1 MSEQNV
7 LEMSQAELLEL
18 SAELEEQYL
27 EFKNRG
33 VKLDMSRGRP
43 SAAQLDIAQGAAEGV
58 ENYIGINKFDYRN
71 YGILDGIP
79 EMKQYFAELL
89 GLNPEEIINVL
100 RG

>member
-43 SAAQLDIAQGAAEGV
+43 SAAQLDTVIQ
-58 ENYIGINKFDYRN
+58 NKQIGDTLSLTVKRN
-71 YGILDGIP
+71 GK
-79 EMKQYFAELL
+79 EM
-89 GLNPEEIINVL
+89 
-100 RG
+100 R